1 MVHVLQIVSRLSR
14 VHPQEI
20 PVHLL
25 EIPEQSQ
32 AHPLKLLRLF
42 HLVHQVP
49 ILVQTGMVQLIHQIV
64 MDLNQV
70 MTQINCEPENQ
81 AIVMV

>member
-1 MVHVLQIVSRLSR
+1 MVHVLQIVSQLSR
-14 VHPQEI
+14 VHLQEI

-42 HLVHQVP
+42 RHVHQVP
-49 ILVQTGMVQLIHQIV
+49 ILVQIGMVQLIHQIV
-64 MDLNQV
+64 MGLNP
-70 MTQINCEPENQ
+70 MMIQINCEPENQ
-81 AIVMV
+81 VIVMV